1 MAEGGFGPDFQIF
14 EIDHAASLPF
24 AAAKESSK
32 MKPAAIMSR
41 RVSCVPPMG
50 C

>member
-14 EIDHAASLPF
+14 EIDHGVSLPF

-32 MKPAAIMSR
+32 MKPAATW
-41 RVSCVPPMG
+41 
-50 C
+50 